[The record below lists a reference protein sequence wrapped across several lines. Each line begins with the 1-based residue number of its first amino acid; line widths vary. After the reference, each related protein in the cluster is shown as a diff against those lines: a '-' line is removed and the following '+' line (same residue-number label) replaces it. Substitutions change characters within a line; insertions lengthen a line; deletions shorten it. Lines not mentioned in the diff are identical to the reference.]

1 MEACPRAHRTAD
13 VSRGATAHGR
23 TAPQASMV
31 DPRSRICGCRTTS
44 RCAWSVHRWRRRW
57 GRTRDQGMSS
67 MLGAAYEPGIFSSLG
82 GYADQPHHHI
92 TRSHIPSLRSVMQT
106 RRSVGSWA
114 PRRLRAH
121 GAPPRA
127 GSGPGPDHT
136 LAQGGRGAGG
146 RAHTGRDLWAA
157 AQTPCRGSRTI
168 RVKFQMGLLTQR
180 YAGIQR
186 REV

>member
-67 MLGAAYEPGIFSSLG
+67 MLGAAYEPGIFSSG

-92 TRSHIPSLRSVMQT
+92 TRISPVCGRLCRPAG
-106 RRSVGSWA
+106 RWA
-114 PRRLRAH
+114 RGR
-121 GAPPRA
+121 
-127 GSGPGPDHT
+127 PGVCVLMVLLLVPAVV
-136 LAQGGRGAGG
+136 LAQTIRWPKAVVALAAERTRAETCGRLLKRHAGG
-146 RAHTGRDLWAA
+146 RERF
-157 AQTPCRGSRTI
+157 
-168 RVKFQMGLLTQR
+168 V
-180 YAGIQR
+180 
-186 REV
+186 